1 MREQQQSFDL
11 QADIFGDMPA
21 LAPSVG
27 AVPEAITMPVV
38 SAGNDYI
45 NRPGGAKAVAL
56 QVQIDAAIK
65 ANDPAKATQL
75 FSAME
80 ALELAD
86 IDARKA
92 LSDACDAWPELREIK
107 TDLPAVPAFDAVTLL
122 PPVLADFVQDEAD
135 RMPCSPD
142 FVAASMVVALGSVIG
157 ARCALKPKRRDDW
170 IVTPNLYG
178 GIVGL
183 PSQKKTPAANTVMR
197 FLDRLE
203 AKGAELLEE
212 EQRIHAAEMAAFEAH
227 EAAVKAA
234 MKKAASSKEGQ
245 NKMDEAMADL
255 QALREPEEPHAR
267 RFKSNDSTVE
277 KLGEI
282 LSRNP
287 AGLLVF
293 RDELIGLLS
302 SWEREGHEGDKAFYL
317 EGWNG
322 TGSFSVDRITRG
334 EIRIKNFCLSV
345 FGGIQPDLLERY
357 LSGIANSMDNDG
369 RIQRFQV
376 LVYPDPVLWEWCD
389 RRPVQGVREAVRDL
403 FDRLAS
409 FDPVQDGAAPADDFV
424 KLPYFGFDDTAQKLF
439 IEWSQHLNKELMPKE
454 ENPLMAQHLGKFE
467 KLFCALALILHLAEG
482 NIGPVR
488 EESALR
494 AAAWCEYLAAHA
506 RRIYGTVEAAKV
518 NTAKTLVRHIG
529 KGKLQEHFSIRD
541 VHRKGWTGLK
551 TAAEAETALAV
562 LEEHGV
568 VRSYEAIADT
578 GRPTTVRYQINPK
591 LSGVA

>member
-1 MREQQQSFDL
+1 MARSEIFPDMTATTNMDGFD
-11 QADIFGDMPA
+11 FNDMENAYGPA
-21 LAPSVG
+21 
-27 AVPEAITMPVV
+27 AVVEAINAALTGTTTKPVV
-38 SAGNDYI
+38 PTAG
-45 NRPGGAKAVAL
+45 
-56 QVQIDAAIK
+56 
-65 ANDPAKATQL
+65 ANDGG
-75 FSAME
+75 
-80 ALELAD
+80 
-86 IDARKA
+86 
-92 LSDACDAWPELREIK
+92 AWPELREIK
-107 TDLPAVPAFDAVTLL
+107 ADLLPVPAFDAEVLL

-142 FVAASMVVALGSVIG
+142 YIGAALVVALGSVIG

-170 IVTPNLYG
+170 IVTTNLWG
-178 GIVGL
+178 GIAGQ
-183 PSQKKTPAANTVMR
+183 PSQKKTPSANVVMG

-203 AKGAELLEE
+203 AKSAELLEE
-212 EQRIHAAEMAAFEAH
+212 ENRTHAAEMAAYEAH
-227 EAAVKAA
+227 ESAVKTA
-234 MKKAASSKEGQ
+234 MKRAATSKDGKD
-245 NKMDEAMADL
+245 KMDEAVADL
-255 QALREPEEPHAR
+255 QALQKPEEPHAR
-267 RFKSNDSTVE
+267 RFKSNDGTVE
-277 KLGEI
+277 KLGEL

-302 SWEREGHEGDKAFYL
+302 SWEREGHEGDRAFYL

-357 LSGIANSMDNDG
+357 LSGVVNSMDNDG

-376 LVYPDPVLWEWCD
+376 LVYPDPVPWEWRD
-389 RRPVQGVREAVRDL
+389 RHPVQGVREAVRDL

-409 FDPVQDGAAPADDFV
+409 FDPLQDGAKPADDFV
-424 KLPYFGFDDTAQKLF
+424 KLPYFSFDDAAQELF
-439 IEWSQHLNKELMPKE
+439 IEWSHHLNKELMPSE
-454 ENPLMAQHLGKFE
+454 ENPLMQQHLGKFE

-488 EESALR
+488 EDSALR

-518 NTAKTLVRHIG
+518 NTAKALVRHIG
-529 KGKLQEHFSIRD
+529 NGKLQDHFTVRD

-551 TAAEAETALAV
+551 TAAEAEAALAV
-562 LEEHGV
+562 LEEHGY
-568 VRSYEAIADT
+568 VRSYEAIETT
-578 GRPTTVRYQINPK
+578 GRPTIRYQINPK
-591 LSGVA
+591 LKGEA